1 MGGLLDKANA
11 VKDAELEEEA
21 PAPVKAEAKTVE
33 AKTTEAPIPVTS
45 KADSSSTTS
54 GLSSLLSEGSKVGL
68 GLALLGFILMWF
80 LGSYT
85 LQDLTGPVP
94 FGLVV
99 IGIFAGSFYLVWDSI
114 ERKQTVSLAIAYL
127 LLAAVPYGA
136 GLMGDGFVGITDLDY
151 NEEGDELTFKIRGS
165 FKSVDVFIRADGVD
179 VWSGSGDLSNEV
191 KNFRVPITAFF
202 VGNGEFYDGST
213 DVKYTIYAESSNGLS
228 GEIDV
233 NSRLVTRQ
241 VEDAGVRITALQG
254 FEDNNEYLGVTVNL
268 LVGLIDH
275 RFSNS
280 DGGGFQATGT
290 SPMNGDYTID
300 VSVSGGDS
308 WSESTITVDETTAT
322 WSSQS
327 SAAGTASTDTWIE
340 LTGTEVEDKTLTP
353 YIGKE
358 DFYDDP
364 GCYSFTVDIVN
375 TVSPEETFSTTWS
388 WEINLESGDDEAGV
402 DKGYGIGDTC

>member
-11 VKDAELEEEA
+11 VKDAEIVEES
-21 PAPVKAEAKTVE
+21 PAPVKADTKAEALPKPVESKT
-33 AKTTEAPIPVTS
+33 
-45 KADSSSTTS
+45 DSSSTAS
-54 GLSSLLSEGSKVGL
+54 GISSILSEGSKIGL
-68 GLALLGFILMWF
+68 GLALLGFILTWF

-99 IGIFAGSFYLVWDSI
+99 LGIFAVSFYLVWNSI
-114 ERKQTVSLAIAYL
+114 ERKQTVSLAVAYL

-165 FKSVDVFIRADGVD
+165 FNSVDVFIRADGED
-179 VWSGSGDLSNEV
+179 VWSGSGDLSNDV
-191 KNFRVPITAFF
+191 KNFRVPIIDFF
-202 VGNGEFYDGST
+202 AGNGEFHDGSL
-213 DVKYTIYAESSNGLS
+213 DVEYTIYAESSNGLS

-233 NSRLVTRQ
+233 TSKLLTRQ
-241 VEDAGVRITALQG
+241 VEDAGIRITALQG
-254 FEDNNEYLGVTVNL
+254 FENNNEYLGLNVNL
-268 LVGLIDH
+268 LVGLINPN
-275 RFSNS
+275 FSNS

-290 SPMNGDYTID
+290 RPMSGDYTID

-308 WSESTITVDETTAT
+308 WSESTMTVNELTAT

-327 SAAGTASTDTWIE
+327 SAAGTAFTDTWIE
-340 LTGTEVEDKTLTP
+340 LTGTEVEGNTETP
-353 YIGKE
+353 YIGKD
-358 DFYDDP
+358 DFYDEP

-375 TVSPEETFSTTWS
+375 TVSPDETFSTTWS
-388 WEINLESGDDEAGV
+388 WEINLESGDDATGV
-402 DKGYGIGDTC
+402 DKGYGVGDTC